1 MTKHYIIPIFVPH
14 YGCPHDCVF
23 CNQRKITGVNSGITE
38 EEVEKIIDDHLATFK
53 KDSFIEV
60 AFFGGSFTA
69 INISEQKAL
78 LKIPFKYKQKGL
90 IDEIRLST
98 RPDAIDL
105 DILEMLKTFTVDTIE
120 LGVQSLDIDVL
131 EQSERGHND
140 NVVYES
146 SKLIKENGFNLGLQM
161 MLGLPCDT
169 KEKSLLTAKKLLQIG
184 PSFIRIYPTLVIK
197 NTKLEFLMNNNL
209 YTPISIEDTI
219 DISAKIL
226 MLFTANNIP
235 VIRIGLQTTENIQLG
250 KDVVGG
256 PFHPALRQLVEEKIF
271 KTLFLDYIKAEKIDL
286 RSKNITITCSNLYAS
301 VIAGQKGKNKREI
314 TEELGIGKISIFA
327 ENIDKYLIKLKVDES
342 EFSIDLIQKM
352 KDYIDKYLF

>member
-23 CNQRKITGVNSGITE
+23 CNQRKITGVNTGIRE
-38 EEVEKIIDDHLATFK
+38 EDVQNIIEDHLATFK
-53 KDSFIEV
+53 ENSFIEV

-69 INISEQKAL
+69 IPIIEQEKL
-78 LKIPFKYKQKGL
+78 LKIPFKYKQNGL

-105 DILEMLKTFTVDTIE
+105 DILDMLKSFTVDTIE
-120 LGVQSLDIDVL
+120 LGVQSLDLDVL

-140 NVVYES
+140 TVVYES
-146 SKLIKENGFNLGLQM
+146 SKLIKENGFKLGLQM

-219 DISAKIL
+219 EISAKIL

-235 VIRIGLQTTENIQLG
+235 VIRIGLQTTKNIQLG

-256 PFHPALRQLVEEKIF
+256 PFHPALRQLVEEKVF
-271 KTLFLDYIKAEKIDL
+271 KILFLEYLKTE
-286 RSKNITITCSNLYAS
+286 NINVSNKELSITCSSLYTS
-301 VIAGQKGKNKREI
+301 VISGQKGNNKREI
-314 TEELGIGKISIFA
+314 MEELSISKLSIYA
-327 ENIDKYLIKLKVDES
+327 GNINKYLIKLKVDEN
-342 EFSIDLIQKM
+342 EYTIDLIYKM
-352 KDYIDKYLF
+352 KEYINKNLF

>member
-14 YGCPHDCVF
+14 YGCPHNCVF
-23 CNQRKITGVNSGITE
+23 CNQRKITGVNSSITE
-38 EEVEKIIDDHLATFK
+38 VEVEKIIEDHLETFK
-53 KDSFIEV
+53 EDSFIEV

-69 INISEQKAL
+69 IHITEQKNL
-78 LKIPFKYKQKGL
+78 LKVAFKYKEMGL
-90 IDEIRLST
+90 INEIRLST

-105 DILEMLKTFTVDTIE
+105 DILEMLKTFKVNTIE
-120 LGVQSLDIDVL
+120 LGVQSLDLDVL

-140 NVVYES
+140 AVVYKS

-161 MLGLPCDT
+161 MLGLPYDS
-169 KEKSLLTAKKLLQIG
+169 KEKSLLTAKKILQIG

-209 YTPISIEDTI
+209 YTPISLEDTI

-256 PFHPALRQLVEEKIF
+256 PFHPALRQLVEERVF
-271 KTLFLDYIKAEKIDL
+271 KTLFLDYMQAEKIDL
-286 RSKNITITCSNLYAS
+286 SFKKVSITCSNLYTS
-301 VIAGQKGKNKREI
+301 VISGQKSKNKHEI
-314 TEELGIGKISIFA
+314 MEVLGIAKLSIFA
-327 ENIDKYLIKLKVDES
+327 KNMDKYLIKLKVDES
-342 EFSIDLIQKM
+342 EFWIDLIQIM